1 MRTTIRVDDDVL
13 LAVQERARRE
23 KRTAG
28 EVLSDLA
35 RQALTGRGGADE
47 QRAVAASHGFQPLP
61 HRGTAVSNA
70 LIDRLRAEEPE

>member
-1 MRTTIRVDDDVL
+1 ML

-35 RQALTGRGGADE
+35 RQALTGRDR
-47 QRAVAASHGFQPLP
+47 QRTNRGTDHHGFRPLP
-61 HRGTAVSNA
+61 RRGAAISNS
-70 LIDRLRAEEPE
+70 LIDRLLEDEPE